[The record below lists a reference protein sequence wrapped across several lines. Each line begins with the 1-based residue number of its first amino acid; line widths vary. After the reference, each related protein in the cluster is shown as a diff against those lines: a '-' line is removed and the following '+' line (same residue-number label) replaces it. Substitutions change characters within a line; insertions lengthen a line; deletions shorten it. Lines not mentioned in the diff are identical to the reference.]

1 VTTEEKLIALADAV
15 LEADRIIA
23 LMPEMV
29 PSGRIKLVLVP
40 IEGAPVL
47 AKALKLVL
55 EQRDMPDYPT
65 AAEVRRYDQIRNE
78 LDALVKERE

>member
-1 VTTEEKLIALADAV
+1 MSTEEKLIALADAV
-15 LEADRIIA
+15 LETDRIIA

-29 PSGRIKLVLVP
+29 PPGRNRELLLVP

-55 EQRDMPDYPT
+55 EQL
-65 AAEVRRYDQIRNE
+65 RYSKCQHTIRPIDADIE
-78 LDALVKERE
+78 AKLDALVKDRA